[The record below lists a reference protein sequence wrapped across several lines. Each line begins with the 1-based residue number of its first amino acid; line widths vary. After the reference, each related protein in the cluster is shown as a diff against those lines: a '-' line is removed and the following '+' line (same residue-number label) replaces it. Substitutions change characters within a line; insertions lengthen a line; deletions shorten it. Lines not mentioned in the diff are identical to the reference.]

1 MLLLLLTGLDWS
13 AIWTQEQVSSN
24 CPGVFGQEGDKYH
37 WQTAWI
43 IAALCWI
50 LFAVWHQS
58 LPLEGTNMHSYLENL
73 VQLEDTAG
81 TSGKSFLEAI
91 RFTSAMPGLRSDE
104 VHLISRRV
112 AGLAEMLMKRA
123 PTIAQAA
130 PLTAEHVRRL
140 ERQCCCNAVN
150 STRNMHRL
158 YTASWF
164 CPLEYI

>member
-1 MLLLLLTGLDWS
+1 VRSERRNKVRQTV
-13 AIWTQEQVSSN
+13 QECLAKKATSTIGKRLGSLQRYVEYCSQ
-24 CPGVFGQEGDKYH
+24 FG
-37 WQTAWI
+37 I
-43 IAALCWI
+43 SP
-50 LFAVWHQS
+50 F
-58 LPLEGTNMHSYLENL
+58 PLEGTNMHSYLENL

-158 YTASWF
+158 YTAS
-164 CPLEYI
+164 